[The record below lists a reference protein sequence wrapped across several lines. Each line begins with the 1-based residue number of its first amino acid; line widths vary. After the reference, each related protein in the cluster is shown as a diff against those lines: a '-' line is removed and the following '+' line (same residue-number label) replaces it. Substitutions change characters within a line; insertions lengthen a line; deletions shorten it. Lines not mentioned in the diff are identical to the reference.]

1 VTVKTAVGFGNG
13 ALVAFPLLAT
23 AVYGIGEMGT
33 GLLFAARGL
42 GALIGPI
49 LLSWVLTRER
59 WLLPSLAMSM
69 ALFSV
74 MYLGVAATTVIWVA
88 LPLVVIAHL
97 AGGANWMIST
107 FALQTEVP
115 DGLRG
120 RVLAAD
126 MMIATLAIAVSQ
138 LVAGAF
144 VDRVSPRVVIAVAAV
159 MTLTYAVVWRLVTLR
174 LMRRA
179 PADSPTPADSPAP
192 AGAGAPASA
201 SPDSRDLGK
210 VGPEYGA

>member
-1 VTVKTAVGFGNG
+1 
-13 ALVAFPLLAT
+13 
-23 AVYGIGEMGT
+23 
-33 GLLFAARGL
+33 
-42 GALIGPI
+42 
-49 LLSWVLTRER
+49 VLTRER

-69 ALFSV
+69 GLFSV
-74 MYLGVAATTVIWVA
+74 MYLGVAATTMIWVA
-88 LPLVVIAHL
+88 LPLVVVAHL

-144 VDRVSPRVVIAVAAV
+144 VDRVSPRVVIAVAAAV
-159 MTLTYAVVWRLVTLR
+159 TLTYAVVWRLVTLR
-174 LMRRA
+174 LMRRVLRDTA
-179 PADSPTPADSPAP
+179 PDADAAVADGV
-192 AGAGAPASA
+192 GAAADP
-201 SPDSRDLGK
+201 RDLGK
-210 VGPEYGA
+210 LGPEYGA